1 MTWFPSFNFQ
11 GHFLIPILLKRHKDK
26 LVMWLLFVFC
36 FICHG
41 AGYLVGPYF
50 LYYFLDKICSS
61 VSSGTDISWILFL
74 LNRTSNV
81 LIISLLFSIIL
92 PFNFSIVGDFLNYI
106 FQPSVTL
113 ILMIFLISRTLLLL
127 YDFFPPSTVFLCRC
141 NVISHLLGNI
151 SYNSI
156 FSFLLCPA

>member
-1 MTWFPSFNFQ
+1 M
-11 GHFLIPILLKRHKDK
+11 I
-26 LVMWLLFVFC
+26 VVCLFVC

-50 LYYFLDKICSS
+50 LYYFLVKICSS

-74 LNRTSNV
+74 LNQSSNV

-113 ILMIFLISRTLLLL
+113 ILMIFLISRSLLLL